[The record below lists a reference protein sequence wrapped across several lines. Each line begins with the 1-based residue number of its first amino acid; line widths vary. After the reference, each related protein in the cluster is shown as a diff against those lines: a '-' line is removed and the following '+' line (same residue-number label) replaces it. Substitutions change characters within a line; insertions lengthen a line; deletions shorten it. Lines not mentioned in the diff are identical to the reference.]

1 MREKSP
7 ARFSGVHENTMPSI
21 GMMSKAGRFS
31 MNIVK
36 YLNGKYDENDLV
48 FFLHPL
54 LVFGRSED
62 VCTKPVG

>member
-7 ARFSGVHENTMPSI
+7 ARFSGVDENTPPSI

-31 MNIVK
+31 MNIAN

-54 LVFGRSED
+54 LVFGHSEN
-62 VCTKPVG
+62 VSAKPVD